1 MTRHRMVVR
10 PHRPMR
16 NGIVY
21 TLLAVLALA
30 TIGGAFEFGRLR
42 AGFDAAE
49 ADRESE
55 RSKDELATLERQ
67 NRELRERVALLERS
81 SEIDREAREQVQGN
95 LSSMQDEVLELREEL
110 AFYRGIVSP
119 EDAQAGLR
127 IQSFQVSPGPADGL
141 FHYRLVLIQA
151 IKHDRRA
158 SGRVDVTI
166 HGVRDG
172 QPVSLPLQEL
182 VTGGKDEFNYSFKYF
197 QNFDGDLRLPS
208 GFTPARVDIAVLPGG
223 RATDAIRRALE
234 WTEAGS

>member
-1 MTRHRMVVR
+1 MTRHKMVVR

-16 NGIVY
+16 NGMVY
-21 TLLAVLALA
+21 TVLAVLVAA
-30 TIGGAFEFGRLR
+30 AIGGAFEFGRLR

-49 ADRESE
+49 VGRQRQLREA
-55 RSKDELATLERQ
+55 ELAEMTRQ
-67 NRELRERVALLERS
+67 NRELRERIALLERS
-81 SEIDREAREQVQGN
+81 SEIDREAREQVQNN

-127 IQSFQVSPGPADGL
+127 VQRFELSSGPAEDL
-141 FHYRLVLIQA
+141 YHYRLVLIQA

-158 SGRVDVTI
+158 SGTVDVVV

-182 VTGGKDEFNYSFKYF
+182 VTGDMDEMKYSFKYF
-197 QNFDGDLRLPS
+197 QDFEGDLRLPS
-208 GFTPARVDIAVLPGG
+208 GFTPARVDIAILPGG
-223 RATDAIRRALE
+223 RAADAIRRTVN
-234 WTEAGS
+234 WTEASS